1 MVFHPKPHQVNEC
14 SNLVTNFALKEVDG
28 RKFLTLTKQV
38 LPPAFPSPGTLLV
51 LLKQEIMSLV
61 NNKMGPCLKVEHL
74 QKLLK
79 VTFICLY
86 SSLT

>member
-28 RKFLTLTKQV
+28 RKFLILT
-38 LPPAFPSPGTLLV
+38 
-51 LLKQEIMSLV
+51 KQEIMSLV

-79 VTFICLY
+79 VTFVWFC
-86 SSLT
+86 SR

>member
-1 MVFHPKPHQVNEC
+1 MNEC

-28 RKFLTLTKQV
+28 RKFLILT
-38 LPPAFPSPGTLLV
+38 
-51 LLKQEIMSLV
+51 KQEIMSLV

-79 VTFICLY
+79 VTFVWFFFQIDLH
-86 SSLT
+86 